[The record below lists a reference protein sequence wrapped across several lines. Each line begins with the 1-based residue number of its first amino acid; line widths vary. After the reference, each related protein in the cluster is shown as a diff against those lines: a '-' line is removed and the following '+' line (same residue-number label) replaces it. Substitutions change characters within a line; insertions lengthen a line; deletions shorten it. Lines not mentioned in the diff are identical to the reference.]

1 MPWHESIDPRDR
13 PALRDPFESLR
24 EPGVRI
30 DIVHLRGL
38 QKLGNG
44 RPGPAATMAA
54 RKERI
59 FVVMVCGRIA
69 HSMLLEAISIRSSLR
84 NRSRTVRLDVA

>member
-1 MPWHESIDPRDR
+1 MPGRESFDLRDR
-13 PALRDPFESLR
+13 PALRDPLESLR

-38 QKLGNG
+38 QKRGDG
-44 RPGPAATMAA
+44 RPGPAAAMAA

-59 FVVMVCGRIA
+59 FSCDGLRPDCPLDGVGD
-69 HSMLLEAISIRSSLR
+69 LRSV
-84 NRSRTVRLDVA
+84 RSARACFP